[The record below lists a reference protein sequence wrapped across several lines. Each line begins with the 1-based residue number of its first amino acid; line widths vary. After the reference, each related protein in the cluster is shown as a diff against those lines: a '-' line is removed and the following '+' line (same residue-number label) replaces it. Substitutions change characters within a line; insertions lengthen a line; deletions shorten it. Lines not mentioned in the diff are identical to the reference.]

1 MILAFLIR
9 YVYLPLSQLFNT
21 KHELDFSNISI
32 DNRNGYYVFSRH
44 DTELSISDGFKIL
57 EVYEQKKKDKGDF
70 LTSGGKYA
78 LEVNYNGKSY
88 YVKEHINKGI
98 LNIIKN
104 SIRLSFSTK
113 NLIASAILEKLNV
126 QTPRVEYAIEK
137 RRR

>member
-57 EVYEQKKKDKGDF
+57 EVFEQKKKVRGDF
-70 LTSGGKYA
+70 LTSGEKYA

-126 QTPRVEYAIEK
+126 QTPRVE
-137 RRR
+137 

>member
-1 MILAFLIR
+1 MILVFLIR
-9 YVYLPLSQLFNT
+9 YVYLPLYQLFNT

-57 EVYEQKKKDKGDF
+57 EVFEQKKKVRGDF
-70 LTSGGKYA
+70 LTSGEKYA

-98 LNIIKN
+98 LNII
-104 SIRLSFSTK
+104 
-113 NLIASAILEKLNV
+113 EKFYK
-126 QTPRVEYAIEK
+126 T
-137 RRR
+137 